1 MKETR
6 TPRLMIAAP
15 KSGGGKTTIVCA
27 LLRALQ
33 KMGLTAAAFKS
44 GPDYID
50 PLFHS
55 RVLQTASHT
64 LDLFL
69 FGRGGQ
75 GAATARY
82 LLASGSDG
90 ADIAVLEGAMG
101 YYDGVGTTSEASA
114 YDLAKVTNTPVVLVV
129 DGSGAGLSLA
139 AQIKGTAAF
148 RRDSRIA
155 GFIVNHVKPGVYAY
169 FKDAWEKETGLTAF
183 GCFPDMAGCAFAS
196 RHLGLVTAGE
206 IEDFRS
212 KIDALAEQA
221 MQSVDMDALVSLAR
235 SVQPLPYEVP
245 VLEPAGP
252 ARIAVARDEAFCF
265 YYEDSLT
272 LLKQLGAELVY
283 FSPLHDERLPDCEGV
298 YLGGGY
304 PELYAEALAANA
316 AMKGSLKRAL
326 SDGMPC
332 VAECGG
338 FMYLLEEFSAGE
350 QSVSWCGVLP
360 GSSKM
365 TDHLTRFGYV
375 TLTAEEDTMLCRR
388 GDTICAHEFHYSDST
403 DNGAAFTARKASGR
417 RSWPCGRSEGRI
429 VAAYPHIHF
438 WSNPDWARRFV
449 AACRTYREERHH
461 ED

>member
-1 MKETR
+1 M
-6 TPRLMIAAP
+6 
-15 KSGGGKTTIVCA
+15 
-27 LLRALQ
+27 
-33 KMGLTAAAFKS
+33 
-44 GPDYID
+44 
-50 PLFHS
+50 
-55 RVLQTASHT
+55 
-64 LDLFL
+64 
-69 FGRGGQ
+69 
-75 GAATARY
+75 
-82 LLASGSDG
+82 
-90 ADIAVLEGAMG
+90 
-101 YYDGVGTTSEASA
+101 
-114 YDLAKVTNTPVVLVV
+114 
-129 DGSGAGLSLA
+129 
-139 AQIKGTAAF
+139 
-148 RRDSRIA
+148 
-155 GFIVNHVKPGVYAY
+155 
-169 FKDAWEKETGLTAF
+169 
-183 GCFPDMAGCAFAS
+183 
-196 RHLGLVTAGE
+196 
-206 IEDFRS
+206 
-212 KIDALAEQA
+212 
-221 MQSVDMDALVSLAR
+221 
-235 SVQPLPYEVP
+235 
-245 VLEPAGP
+245 
-252 ARIAVARDEAFCF
+252 ARDEAFCF